1 MSASTADLP
10 RPSRA
15 STRGTPR
22 PSKRTRWRAA
32 VLIAVHVAIGL
43 HIAQWQ
49 LSGSTITPIEPSE
62 AGETLTLGY
71 VNAGFIALLLMIL
84 STLVF
89 GRFFCGWACHVVA
102 LQDASAALLK
112 RIGLKPAPIRSRF
125 LVLIPLLA
133 AIEMFV
139 LPSLL
144 RWWEGGSAPEFR
156 AAFTTTDFWGR
167 FPGLWTA
174 LLTFAVDGFVIV
186 YFLGAKGFCTYGCPY
201 GALFGIAD
209 RFAPGRIRVTDACEG
224 CGHCTATCTSNVD
237 VRAEVAQFGA
247 VVDAGCMKCLDCV
260 SVCPKDALYFGF
272 RASSSRAPSGS
283 KAKSSDKG
291 KRRSK
296 RSYDFSLGEE
306 IALLAVFA
314 GAFYAFRNLYGRI
327 PFLLA
332 IGSAVLVALA
342 ALSLWRALRSRDF
355 RLQHL
360 AVRRGGRWTGLGRV
374 VALSFAGL
382 LFFTTHSAAVQYHAR
397 RGRALLEDATSLPAG
412 SPQRT
417 AGIDASLAHLEFAGR
432 WGLLDDPRQL
442 NPLGQILGARGD
454 FERARDL
461 ARRSLAVS
469 DEQVAPRL
477 QLIDLALFEGDL
489 DRAVAELAALLER
502 HPQHDGAEERLLQVI
517 GADLQRVDAHLLLVR
532 SNLARGLEAE
542 ARMGLDWILQTFPEN
557 GEARELAAE

>member
-1 MSASTADLP
+1 MSASAADLP
-10 RPSRA
+10 RASRREP
-15 STRGTPR
+15 RGTPR
-22 PSKRTRWRAA
+22 ASRRTRWRAG

-49 LSGSTITPIEPSE
+49 LTGSTVTPIEPSE

-71 VNAGFIALLLMIL
+71 VNAGFVALLLMIL

-112 RIGLKPAPIRSRF
+112 RIGLKPAPVRSRF
-125 LVLIPLLA
+125 LMWIPLLA
-133 AIEMFV
+133 AVEMFL
-139 LPSLL
+139 LPSIL

-174 LLTFAVDGFVIV
+174 LLTFFVDGFVII

-209 RFAPGRIRVTDACEG
+209 RVAPGRIRVTDACEG

-237 VRAEVAQFGA
+237 VQTEVARFGK
-247 VVDAGCMKCLDCV
+247 VVDPGCMKCLDCV

-272 RASSSRAPSGS
+272 RGSSTR
-283 KAKSSDKG
+283 AKSTAKARTS
-291 KRRSK
+291 RT
-296 RSYDFSLGEE
+296 YDFTLGEE
-306 IALLAVFA
+306 FALLAVFA

-332 IGSAVLVALA
+332 IGAAVLVALA

-360 AVRRGGRWTGLGRV
+360 AVREGGRWTPSGRAV
-374 VALSFAGL
+374 AVALAGAL
-382 LFFTTHSAAVQYHAR
+382 LFTTHSAAVQYHSR
-397 RGRALLEDATSLPAG
+397 RGRALLEEATSGPPG
-412 SPQRT
+412 SPERA
-417 AGIDASLAHLEFAGR
+417 AGLDASLEHLEFAGR

-442 NPLGQILGARGD
+442 NPLGQILGARGEFD
-454 FERARDL
+454 RARDL
-461 ARRSLAVS
+461 ARRSLEVAG
-469 DEQVAPRL
+469 DQVAPRL
-477 QLIDLALFEGDL
+477 QLIDLALHEGDL
-489 DRAVAELAALLER
+489 DGAVAHLTALLEV
-502 HPQHDGAEERLLQVI
+502 HPTHAGAEERLLQVI

-532 SNLARGLEAE
+532 SNLARGLETE
-542 ARMGLDWILQTFPEN
+542 ARLGLDWILETFPDN
-557 GEARELAAE
+557 AEARSLAAEL